1 MTDRNGAVDPGPI
14 TAKSLMRAR
23 LNRKYVNKMKKLAE
37 AGDEKAAA
45 VVAEAVEKKDGK
57 RVADEVRAKRAQ
69 EAEAARLRAEREQ
82 AEAEAA
88 ESTRLKAEE
97 NAARE
102 KAEAEAAEAERMKAE
117 EEAATARR
125 KAEEDA
131 ALGKAEAGESA
142 RLATEAE
149 AARVKAEETAA
160 RGKTEAVAAETSR
173 LKAGEE
179 ATREKSEAEEAARVA
194 AEAEAA
200 REKAEED
207 AVQAMEEAEAA
218 EAARVQAED
227 AAARGRA
234 MAEEAARVAAE
245 AEAEADRLKGK
256 EHAAKEKATVD
267 IATAERLKVE
277 EDAAA
282 ATAHDRAQEAANQVH
297 EAKMAGGT
305 AMILLVLEKI
315 TQARLLSAVF
325 GLIDNFCDECAASDD
340 EEESRVNL
348 TPEEKAARQ
357 AALQESMLQ
366 ESMGSPFD
374 DEPLDAALAE
384 LVTDLDTITEEPA
397 DAAQADIAAAASA
410 ARKAAWKASSVGELT
425 PYRQSLAQRSLSRQS
440 SNEGLTSKGGA
451 RLSRQSSNEGLTPK
465 GVARRVS
472 WADEAPSQE
481 EWKKSEAKMKREI
494 SNLKEELLDAQQS
507 QFALLQQEG
516 NNGKRCAKKRIQL
529 EKAMTDGT
537 EAPVPEVD
545 EDEDEDEDAE
555 VMFLKAEVREM
566 QMRYR
571 TLPKGLDKD
580 ELREEIEATEE
591 ILDERVASITAK
603 KLISMPQSPE
613 RDKLVRE
620 NFGITDES
628 TNVDKLKAVLR
639 GSLAETDNLHRQVS
653 CLEAQ
658 VATSQR
664 QVELGTQLREEMALM
679 NSEISRN
686 QQRSL
691 TNMGRHTQAL
701 DGMGSLED
709 LISTTSDERM
719 KKLLLNQVQE
729 LSQMLREMNC
739 EWAR

>member
-1 MTDRNGAVDPGPI
+1 
-14 TAKSLMRAR
+14 MRAR

-45 VVAEAVEKKDGK
+45 VVAEAVENKDEK

-425 PYRQSLAQRSLSRQS
+425 PYRQSRAPRS
-440 SNEGLTSKGGA
+440 
-451 RLSRQSSNEGLTPK
+451 LSRQSSNEGLTPK

-516 NNGKRCAKKRIQL
+516 NNGKQCAKKRIQL